1 MLNVQAMTQT
11 MSAMSLPQ
19 LQQYASLHKDDPYT
33 VALALSI
40 ANQKKQAMTA
50 QQGQAGMQP
59 MPKVVD
65 QALAQMLPQAPQQ
78 MQPPQMPPP
87 QMPPQQAAPR
97 PAPMPEDV
105 GIGQLP
111 APNIAKMAGGGIV
124 AFGDGGEVPRYNG
137 MGGSFVGPAMTF
149 QQFLAS
155 QGITPSEFA
164 NAMPNQQQTLR
175 EAFKSTGMGAPSGA
189 APAAPAA
196 PATPAAAAAT
206 PASPGFLNSLGKYA
220 GALKGGLG
228 GLNVLGAASQLFY
241 TSPEEMATLKKA
253 DAARLGKATGE
264 TLKGIGIPEG
274 SSSAPMSSADVDAL
288 TSYTPTTSQ
297 ETKPE
302 GPAAAAPTQQ
312 DKLAELKAQ
321 YASITGGPK
330 PAAGAGAG
338 ISGLNTKP
346 MTADEAKAAAGQLY
360 TAAPLMGKLDEL
372 RDQIDADITKRRAA
386 LLAEQKAMPEYGVE
400 AEGRIN
406 AQRKELEDDKR
417 AAGWMSVLEAGL
429 ATMAGTSPFAFAN
442 IGAGGQKGLASYK
455 DALKDFKKLQLEYD
469 KAQAD
474 IERARYAAKRED
486 FKTRQEFE
494 DRAAARMDN
503 VRKIGIDVTG
513 KVLEVNANVG
523 AKVWETGFAQA
534 QQNLRTMYQEQGATA
549 RANAGL
555 QQQAGLELLKLS
567 QPGQTQQLYESLA
580 DPNSKAAKGL
590 GVFSNAMYGDRAAAG
605 LLKQYQTPLGEAQLK
620 QMEAGTPQQRL
631 EAMQIRQRLKELQG
645 VPAAVNVA
653 NPLP

>member
-19 LQQYASLHKDDPYT
+19 LQQYAAMHKNDPYT

-65 QALAQMLPQAPQQ
+65 QALAQM
-78 MQPPQMPPP
+78 
-87 QMPPQQAAPR
+87 APR
-97 PAPMPEDV
+97 SAPMPEEV

-124 AFGDGGEVPRYNG
+124 AFGDGGEVPRYQVGGVPGSNAAFVDYLKTLG
-137 MGGSFVGPAMTF
+137 M
-149 QQFLAS
+149 
-155 QGITPSEFA
+155 TPQEYIQALPKTRELINKDFA
-164 NAMPNQQQTLR
+164 A
-175 EAFKSTGMGAPSGA
+175 SGA

-206 PASPGFLNSLGKYA
+206 PTSPGFLSSLGKYA

-264 TLKGIGIPEG
+264 TLKGLDIPEG

-288 TSYTPTTSQ
+288 VSPPLPPSAAGAGRGFVNPPTGGAPTTPS
-297 ETKPE
+297 
-302 GPAAAAPTQQ
+302 AAPTQQ

-321 YASITGGPK
+321 YASITGGAK

-372 RDQIDADITKRRAA
+372 RDQVDTDITKRRAA

-400 AEGRIN
+400 AEGRIKT
-406 AQRKELEDDKR
+406 QLKELEDDKR
-417 AAGWMSVLEAGL
+417 SAGWMSILEAGL

-442 IGAGGQKGLASYK
+442 IGAGGQKGLAGYK
-455 DALKDFKKLQLEYD
+455 DAMKDFKKLQMEYD
-469 KAQAD
+469 KAQTD

-503 VRKIGIDVTG
+503 VNKIGIDVTG
-513 KVLEVNANVG
+513 KIFEVNANT
-523 AKVWETGFAQA
+523 ASKIWETGFAQS

-549 RANAGL
+549 RA
-555 QQQAGLELLKLS
+555 QQQAGLELLKMS
-567 QPGQTQQLYESLA
+567 QPSATQQLYESLA
-580 DPNSKAAKGL
+580 DPNSKAAKG
-590 GVFSNAMYGDRAAAG
+590 FKAYAAEMGPSVRSEAT
-605 LLKQYQTPLGEAQLK
+605 LLQKYMGPLGEAQLK
-620 QMEAGTPQQRL
+620 MMEQGTPEQQAEARL
-631 EAMQIRQRLKELQG
+631 IRQQLRAAMGIGG
-645 VPAAVNVA
+645 VQTVSTPGSVNRQ
-653 NPLP
+653 